1 MTLLFFIYMAV
12 GYWATGITIYANK
25 ILIGTGT
32 GIFMQ
37 RLIMGTLFGWIL
49 IPVAVIKM
57 LLGRW

>member
-12 GYWATGITIYANK
+12 GYWATGRTIYANK

-49 IPVAVIKM
+49 IPVALIKTFG
-57 LLGRW
+57 GR